1 MPLLLSRS
9 YLENMNKIYTLNI
22 KIKMNK
28 MTIKGWHALC
38 YSFLIFMWL
47 IIFYE
52 GPAKQKE
59 IKRKSKILKTLVKLV
74 CFGFEFPKTK

>member
-9 YLENMNKIYTLNI
+9 YVENMNKIATLNI

-28 MTIKGWHALC
+28 MTIKGWHVLC
-38 YSFLIFMWL
+38 YSFSYIYV
-47 IIFYE
+47 INYFYE
-52 GPAKQKE
+52 GHAKQKE
-59 IKRKSKILKTLVKLV
+59 IERKSKILKTLIKLV